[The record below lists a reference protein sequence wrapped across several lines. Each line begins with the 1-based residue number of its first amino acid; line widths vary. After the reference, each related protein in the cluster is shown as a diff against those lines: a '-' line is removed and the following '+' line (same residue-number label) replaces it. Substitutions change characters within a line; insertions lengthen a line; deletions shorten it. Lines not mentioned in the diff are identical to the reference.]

1 MKPFRLDARLWRT
14 LLALTTASV
23 LLATSAARAQTAAP
37 ASEAKPSPSSEAKPS
52 PSSEAKPSPPSEAKP
67 SPPSEAKPAQPAEA
81 KQSPPPEGTV
91 RGLRQVASVEGIT
104 AYELGNGMQL
114 LLVPDASKPTTTV
127 NLTLR
132 VGSRH
137 ESYGETGMAHLL
149 EHLVFKGTPTH
160 KNVWAEFAKR
170 GLRANGSTWYD
181 RTNYFAS
188 FNASDDNLR
197 WYVGWLADAMI
208 NSFIARADL
217 DTEMTVVRNEMESG
231 ENDPQRILM
240 QRVIASMYEW
250 HNYGKETIGARSDVE
265 NVDIARLQAFY
276 RRHYQPD
283 NATLIVSGRFDAA
296 MVRDLVAQAFGTLAK
311 PQRTLNATYTI
322 EPVQDGERIVTLRRT
337 GGTPQVM
344 MAYHVPPGSHPD
356 FGALAL
362 LAQVL
367 TDAPAGRLHKR
378 LVDAKLAAGVFSWP
392 AALAEPGFVLMGA
405 QLGPGQSAERARDVM
420 AKTLD
425 GLRAEPVTAAELERA
440 RSQWLNAWERDFN
453 DPQKVGVEL
462 SESIALGDW
471 RLYFLKRDHVRKAT
485 LADVNRVAAERLR
498 ADNRT
503 VGVYLPTAQ
512 PQRAPA
518 PARVDVAALVKDY
531 KGDASVAQAEAFD
544 ATPANLES
552 RTQRSLVGWPPGGG
566 KASPPP
572 PKGGEEAR
580 ERPVASSA
588 GGMRVALLPK
598 GTRGR
603 AVHARIALHVGDEKS
618 LFGQSTVASMAG
630 ANLSMGG
637 AGMTRQQINDAWE
650 KLRAQVSFGA
660 DDQTVHVDI
669 ETVKENLPDVIRLAG
684 RLLRE
689 PAYPPA
695 GLDENKRQWL
705 AAIEAQRK
713 EPDALVTNAI
723 QRHGNPY
730 PRGDIRYAPTFDEL
744 EQTIKGITGPQLKS
758 FHQRF
763 YAAADADFAAV
774 GDMDVAAVKQ
784 AVEQAFGNWRKP
796 AVGSQAYARVPQPL
810 ILPPPA
816 RLLLSTPDKQNANLK
831 AYVPL
836 PVSDRD
842 ADYVALMAA
851 NYILGGN
858 TNSRLWMRIR
868 ETEGLSYD
876 VRSSIGWSPWEA
888 NSGWTSTAIFAP
900 QNRAKVE
907 AAWRQEI
914 DRSVK
919 EGYTQAELDEAKNG
933 LLNRRRLSRAQD
945 EETAST
951 LRSQLEL
958 GRTFEVS
965 RQVDDKIQALTLDE
979 VNAAWR
985 KHFDPAKLVVAWGG
999 DFKGE

>member
-1 MKPFRLDARLWRT
+1 MGMRLLLTRVCSGGHDDTRRTCRPSLDEDTMKPFDLDARLWRT
-14 LLALTTASV
+14 LLALTTALS
-23 LLATSAARAQTAAP
+23 LSTPMAGGAQSAAP
-37 ASEAKPSPSSEAKPS
+37 AAEVKQSQPAEARQS
-52 PSSEAKPSPPSEAKP
+52 
-67 SPPSEAKPAQPAEA
+67 QPAEA
-81 KQSPPPEGTV
+81 KQSPPAEGTV
-91 RGLRQVASVEGIT
+91 RGMRPTTTVEGIT

-114 LLVPDASKPTTTV
+114 VLVPDASKPTTTV

-149 EHLVFKGTPTH
+149 EHLIFKGTPTT

-197 WYVGWLADAMI
+197 WYVGWLADAMV
-208 NSFIARADL
+208 NSLVARADL

-231 ENDPQRILM
+231 ENDPQRVLM

-250 HNYGKETIGARSDVE
+250 HNYGKDTIGARADVE

-276 RRHYQPD
+276 RRYYQPD
-283 NATLIVSGRFDAA
+283 NATLIVSGRFDPA
-296 MVRDLVAQAFGTLAK
+296 MVQQLVAQTFGTIAK
-311 PQRTLNATYTI
+311 PQRTLAPTYTI
-322 EPVQDGERIVTLRRT
+322 EPVQDGERTVTLRRT
-337 GGTPQVM
+337 GGTPQLM

-356 FGALAL
+356 FGAVAL
-362 LAQVL
+362 LSQVL

-378 LVDAKLAAGVFSWP
+378 LVDAKLAASVFSWP
-392 AALAEPGFVLMGA
+392 AALAEPGFLLLGA
-405 QLGPGQSAERARDVM
+405 QLGAGQSVERARDVM
-420 AKTLD
+420 GKTID
-425 GLRAEPVTAAELERA
+425 GLRNEPVTAAELERA

-462 SESIALGDW
+462 SEAIALGDW

-485 LADVNRVAAERLR
+485 LADVNRVAAQRLR
-498 ADNRT
+498 TDNRT

-518 PARVDVAALVKDY
+518 PATVDVAALVKGY
-531 KGDASVAQAEAFD
+531 KGDDSVAQAEAFD
-544 ATPANLES
+544 ATPTNLES
-552 RTQRSLVGWPPGGG
+552 RTQRS
-566 KASPPP
+566 
-572 PKGGEEAR
+572 R
-580 ERPVASSA
+580 TA

-603 AVHARIALHVGDEKS
+603 AVHARIALHIGDEKS
-618 LFGQSTVASMAG
+618 LFAQSTVASMTG

-669 ETVKENLPDVIRLAG
+669 ETVKENLPDVIRLVG
-684 RLLRE
+684 RLLHE
-689 PAYPPA
+689 PAFPAA
-695 GLDENKRQWL
+695 GLDENRRQWL

-713 EPDALVTNAI
+713 EPDALVSNAI

-744 EQTIKGITGPQLKS
+744 EQSIKGVTAQQLKS

-763 YAAADADFAAV
+763 YSAADADFAAV

-796 AVGSQAYARVPQPL
+796 AVGNQAYARVPQPL
-810 ILPPPA
+810 VLPPAA
-816 RLLLSTPDKQNANLK
+816 RLLLSTPDKQNATLR

-836 PVSDRD
+836 PVGDRD
-842 ADYVALMAA
+842 ADYAALMAA
-851 NYILGGN
+851 NYMLGGGG
-858 TNSRLWMRIR
+858 NSRLWLRIR

-876 VRSSIGWSPWEA
+876 VRSTIAWSPWES
-888 NSGWTSTAIFAP
+888 NSGWVSSAIFAP
-900 QNRAKVE
+900 QNRPKVE
-907 AAWRQEI
+907 AAWKAEL

-919 EGYTQAELDEAKNG
+919 EGFTQTELDEAKNG

-965 RQVDDKIQALTLDE
+965 QKVDEKIQALTLDE